1 MPTAAG
7 VLPVVEVDI
16 GPGVRAGFTTR
27 SGGVSDPPWDALNL
41 GLEVGDATARVLANR
56 QVVERWVGAR
66 VAFASQVHGTGVRVL
81 SGPSARSATSVGL
94 YDALVST
101 SSSVAVAVLVAD
113 CVPILLADVE
123 AGVVGAVHAG
133 RRGLVAGVVQ
143 AAVDALVGA
152 GARAGRLRAVV
163 GPSISG
169 AAYEVPEAMRDE
181 VAAALPETWA
191 TTAWGTPAL
200 DLPAG
205 VAAVLARVGVLDVRS
220 VGICTTADERFYS
233 HRLASRHGGST
244 GRFAGVIRL
253 EG

>member
-1 MPTAAG
+1 VPADVDGLT
-7 VLPVVEVDI
+7 VVEVDL

-27 SGGVSDPPWDALNL
+27 SGGVSVPPWDALNL
-41 GLEVGDATARVLANR
+41 GLEVGDATTRVLANR
-56 QVVERWVGAR
+56 DLVERWVGTR
-66 VAFASQVHGTGVRVL
+66 VAFASQVHGVDVRVL
-81 SGPSARSATSVGL
+81 SDPPARSATSIGL

-113 CVPILLADVE
+113 CVPVLLADVE

-133 RRGLVAGVVQ
+133 RRGLVAGVVE

-152 GARAGRLRAVV
+152 GAQPDRLRAVV

-169 AAYEVPEAMRDE
+169 AAYEVPAAMRDE
-181 VAAALPETWA
+181 VAAVLPETWA

-205 VAAVLARVGVLDVRS
+205 VVAVLARVGVSRVQCLGV
-220 VGICTTADERFYS
+220 CTSTDARFYS
-233 HRLASRHGGST
+233 HRRAQRRGVTT

-253 EG
+253 AG

>member
-1 MPTAAG
+1 VPAEAG
-7 VLPVVEVDI
+7 GLPVVEVDL

-27 SGGVSDPPWDALNL
+27 SGGVSVPPWDALNL
-41 GLEVGDATARVLANR
+41 GLEVGDAATRVLANR
-56 QVVERWVGAR
+56 ELVERWVGTR
-66 VAFASQVHGTGVRVL
+66 VAFASQVHGVDVRVL
-81 SGPSARSATSVGL
+81 FDPPARSATSIGR

-101 SSSVAVAVLVAD
+101 SPSVAVAVLVAD
-113 CVPILLADVE
+113 CVPVLLADVE

-133 RRGLVAGVVQ
+133 RRGLVAGVVE

-152 GARAGRLRAVV
+152 GARPDRLRAVV

-169 AAYEVPEAMRDE
+169 VAYEVPAAMRDE
-181 VAAALPETWA
+181 VAAVLPETWA

-205 VAAVLARVGVLDVRS
+205 VAAALARTGVLDVQRL
-220 VGICTTADERFYS
+220 GICTSTDERFYS
-233 HRLASRHGGST
+233 HRRAQRHGGTT

-253 EG
+253 DG

>member
-1 MPTAAG
+1 MPAG
-7 VLPVVEVDI
+7 IDVLPVVEVDL
-16 GPGVRAGFTTR
+16 GRGVRAGFTTR
-27 SGGVSDPPWDALNL
+27 SGGVSVPPWDALNL

-56 QVVERWVGAR
+56 ELVERWVGTR
-66 VAFASQVHGTGVRVL
+66 VAFASQVHGVDVRVL
-81 SGPSARSATSVGL
+81 SDPPAGSATSVGL

-113 CVPILLADVE
+113 CVPVLLADVE

-133 RRGLVAGVVQ
+133 RRGLVAGVVE

-152 GARAGRLRAVV
+152 GAQPDRLRAVV

-181 VAAALPETWA
+181 VAAALPETWS

-205 VAAVLARVGVLDVRS
+205 VVAVLAHVGVHDVRRLD
-220 VGICTTADERFYS
+220 ICTSTDERFYS
-233 HRLASRHGGST
+233 HRRAQRREGTT

>member
-1 MPTAAG
+1 VPADGG
-7 VLPVVEVDI
+7 VLPVVEVDL

-27 SGGVSDPPWDALNL
+27 SGGVSIPPWDGLNL
-41 GLEVGDATARVLANR
+41 GLEVGDAARSVLANR
-56 QVVERWVGAR
+56 ELVELWVGSR
-66 VAFASQVHGTGVRVL
+66 VAFASQVHGVDVRVL
-81 SGPSARSATSVGL
+81 SEPPAHSATSVGL
-94 YDALVST
+94 CDALVST

-113 CVPILLADVE
+113 CVPVLLADVE

-133 RRGLVAGVVQ
+133 RRGLVAGVVE

-152 GARAGRLRAVV
+152 GARPGRLRAVV

-169 AAYEVPEAMRDE
+169 AAYEVPPAMRDE
-181 VAAALPETWA
+181 VAAVWPETWA
-191 TTAWGTPAL
+191 TTTWGTPAL

-205 VAAVLARVGVLDVRS
+205 AVAALGRVDVHDVRTLE
-220 VGICTTADERFYS
+220 ICTFTDERFYS
-233 HRLASRHGGST
+233 HRRAQRDSGTT

>member
-1 MPTAAG
+1 VPADVDGLT
-7 VLPVVEVDI
+7 VVEVDL

-27 SGGVSDPPWDALNL
+27 SGGVSVPPWDALNL
-41 GLEVGDATARVLANR
+41 GLEVGDATTRVRANR
-56 QVVERWVGAR
+56 DLVERWVGTR
-66 VAFASQVHGTGVRVL
+66 VAFASQVHGVDVRVL
-81 SGPSARSATSVGL
+81 SDPPARSATSIGL
-94 YDALVST
+94 YDVLVST
-101 SSSVAVAVLVAD
+101 SPSVAVAVLVAD
-113 CVPILLADVE
+113 CVPVLLADVE

-133 RRGLVAGVVQ
+133 RRGLVAGVVE

-152 GARAGRLRAVV
+152 GAQLDRLRAVV

-191 TTAWGTPAL
+191 TTAWGTPSL

-205 VAAVLARVGVLDVRS
+205 VVAVLARLGVHDVRRL
-220 VGICTTADERFYS
+220 GICTSTDERFYS
-233 HRLASRHGGST
+233 YRRAQRHEGTT

>member
-1 MPTAAG
+1 MPTVAG
-7 VLPVVEVDI
+7 VLPVVEVDL

-27 SGGVSDPPWDALNL
+27 SGGVSEPPWESLNL
-41 GLEVGDATARVLANR
+41 GLGVGDSSARVLANR
-56 QVVERWVGAR
+56 RLVERWAGAR
-66 VAFASQVHGTGVRVL
+66 VAFASQVHGAGVLVL
-81 SGPSARSATSVGL
+81 SEPPARSATSVGP

-113 CVPILLADVE
+113 CVPVLLADVE

-143 AAVDALVGA
+143 SAVDALVGA
-152 GARAGRLRAVV
+152 GARTARLRAVV

-169 AAYEVPEAMRDE
+169 AAYEVPAAMRAE
-181 VAAALPETWA
+181 VAAAVPETWA
-191 TTAWGTPAL
+191 TTQWGTPSL

-205 VAAVLARVGVLDVRS
+205 VEAVLARAGVRDVRC
-220 VGICTTADERFYS
+220 VEMCTTMDERFFS
-233 HRLASRHGGST
+233 HRSAGRHGGST
-244 GRFAGVIRL
+244 GRFAGVIHL

>member
-1 MPTAAG
+1 MPGAQE
-7 VLPVVEVDI
+7 VLPVVEVDL

-27 SGGVSDPPWDALNL
+27 SGGVSEPPWDALNL
-41 GLEVGDATARVLANR
+41 GLEVGDATASVLANR
-56 QVVERWVGAR
+56 ELVERWVGAR
-66 VAFASQVHGTGVRVL
+66 VAFASQVHGTDVRVL
-81 SGPSARSATSVGL
+81 AGPPAVSATSVGL

-101 SSSVAVAVLVAD
+101 SPSVAVAVLVAD
-113 CVPILLADVE
+113 CVPILLADVQ

-143 AAVDALVGA
+143 AAVDALVHA
-152 GARAGRLRAVV
+152 GAQPSRLRAVV

-181 VAAALPETWA
+181 VAAVLPETWA

-205 VAAVLARVGVLDVRS
+205 VVAVLARAGVQDVRS
-220 VGICTTADERFYS
+220 LGICTTTDDRFYS
-233 HRLASRHGGST
+233 HRLAGRRTGTT
-244 GRFAGVIRL
+244 GRFAGVVRL